1 MINDG
6 IAFNRALQLQPF
18 LELFERLGGNTDRVL
33 RAAHLESFDLSD
45 PATLITGN
53 ALYRAEQEMADALGD
68 PYFAARAAAM
78 FVEAGPV
85 FVRESFKASRTLAEF
100 LPRAILEIDRQI
112 SNIRYSLEIN
122 ADSTVILGK
131 RTFTPSAPII
141 QADAALAS
149 IWVTLLRLAV
159 AQEFDRSRILIVV
172 QEDAGIPPDLV
183 PKPSILKQKW
193 NGVKIRFP
201 TEWLQRPLEL
211 NWKIPSAKRGEFDDI
226 SRREAIKVWLEIV
239 CHKGLCE
246 GSFGM
251 KDLAHRLDVH
261 PKSLQRTFTWLGTS
275 FQKTRD
281 NVRKQKALEILGS
294 ERSMKNEEI
303 AEMLGF
309 SNAPSFSRAF
319 KRWTGVTPTEFRLKL

>member
-6 IAFNRALQLQPF
+6 IAFNRALQLQPL

-68 PYFAARAAAM
+68 PYFSARAAAM

-100 LPRAILEIDRQI
+100 LPRAIVEIDRQI
-112 SNIRYSLEIN
+112 SNIRYSLQIN
-122 ADSTVILGK
+122 AESTVIWGK
-131 RTFTPSAPII
+131 RTFHPSASII

-149 IWVTLLRLAV
+149 TWVTLLRLAV
-159 AQEFDRSRILIVV
+159 AQEFDCSRILIVV

-183 PKPSILKQKW
+183 PKPSIVKQKW

-201 TEWLQRPLEL
+201 TEWLQLPLEL
-211 NWKIPSAKRGEFDDI
+211 NWKIPPTRRGEFDDA
-226 SRREAIKVWLEIV
+226 SRREAIMAWLEIA
-239 CHKGLCE
+239 CRNGIGE

-251 KDLAHRLDVH
+251 KELAYRLDVH

-281 NVRKQKALEILGS
+281 NARKQKALEILGS
-294 ERSMKNEEI
+294 EQSTRNEEI

-309 SNAPSFSRAF
+309 SNAASFFRAF
-319 KRWTGVTPTEFRLKL
+319 KRWTGVTPTEFRSKL